1 MTKVTKVHQQH
12 TQTSKQEKQQTVLLL
27 FLLEINTPFVTT
39 YNPHTTYI
47 AEIAHR
53 HWGFLKS
60 KERLSKI
67 FAEPPLIAYRRPKNL
82 HDKLVSTKFKEKE
95 KEEDTN
101 GCKPCGRTG
110 CSWCRKIDSTTTFSD
125 SKGERTFKIYHKL
138 DCHSA
143 WVIYMMECKICKLLY
158 IGKSETKCNIRFNNH
173 RSHIKN
179 SINSCELSEHFL
191 HNRRTHDFE
200 NDVTI
205 TLIEQI
211 RKEYLET
218 NAKKDL
224 LRRREIFWQL
234 KLNTEQP
241 HGLNKRIG

>member
-1 MTKVTKVHQQH
+1 
-12 TQTSKQEKQQTVLLL
+12 
-27 FLLEINTPFVTT
+27 
-39 YNPHTTYI
+39 
-47 AEIAHR
+47 
-53 HWGFLKS
+53 
-60 KERLSKI
+60 
-67 FAEPPLIAYRRPKNL
+67 
-82 HDKLVSTKFKEKE
+82 
-95 KEEDTN
+95 
-101 GCKPCGRTG
+101 
-110 CSWCRKIDSTTTFSD
+110 
-125 SKGERTFKIYHKL
+125 
-138 DCHSA
+138 
-143 WVIYMMECKICKLLY
+143 MMKCKICKLLY
-158 IGKSETKCNIRFNNH
+158 IGKSEMKSNIRFNNH

-211 RKEYLET
+211 RKEHLET

-234 KLNTEQP
+234 KLNTVQP

>member
-1 MTKVTKVHQQH
+1 M
-12 TQTSKQEKQQTVLLL
+12 
-27 FLLEINTPFVTT
+27 
-39 YNPHTTYI
+39 
-47 AEIAHR
+47 
-53 HWGFLKS
+53 
-60 KERLSKI
+60 
-67 FAEPPLIAYRRPKNL
+67 IAYRRPKSL
-82 HDKLVSTKFKEKE
+82 RDKLVSTKFKEKA

-101 GCKPCGRTG
+101 GCKPCGCTG
-110 CSWCRKIDSTTTFSD
+110 CSWCRKIDSTTTFLD
-125 SKGERTFKIYHKL
+125 SKGERTFKIYHRL

-143 WVIYMMECKICKLLY
+143 WVINMIKCKICKLLY

-173 RSHIKN
+173 RSHIRN

-191 HNRRTHDFE
+191 YNRRTHDFE

-211 RKEYLET
+211 RKEHFERT
-218 NAKKDL
+218 AKKDL

-234 KLNTEQP
+234 KLNTLQP